1 MIIEFMTSANH
12 NQKWSASL
20 LVYLLNTIRCTH
32 LVASA
37 DKPIIATERHNG
49 KITAMSS
56 ANGGAKFEITLPNN
70 GDPQATLE
78 I

>member
-1 MIIEFMTSANH
+1 M
-12 NQKWSASL
+12 
-20 LVYLLNTIRCTH
+20 
-32 LVASA
+32 
-37 DKPIIATERHNG
+37 ATERHNG
-49 KITAMSS
+49 KITAMSG